1 MTNLEKYRSLLHDG
15 VQGLLLTSRYS
26 RMYAAE
32 FDIAEGVAVVSAQG
46 ARYFTDSRYIEAA
59 RQEVQGAQVE
69 LVTRERGHLAL
80 AAGYLQERGLKRVGF
95 ESGAVSVDALAR
107 YERAL
112 PCTLV
117 PAQDL
122 PDGLRASKDGEE
134 LAAMEKAQRIT
145 DEAFQAILNFIR
157 PGQTEREVAA
167 RLVYELLRR
176 GGERVSFDPIVAAGA
191 NGSKPH
197 AVPGDTVI
205 QPGMFVTMDFGCVW
219 RGYCSDMTRTVA
231 VGKPAPEM
239 ERVYQVVLEAQ
250 QAGIAAARAGLLHDI
265 GKIVIPPDVLF
276 KEEKLTAVEFEQIQ
290 CHVLYGYH
298 ILCGSQE
305 PFFQLAA
312 NIARE
317 HHERFD
323 GSGYLGLHGR
333 EIDRYARMT
342 AVADVFD
349 ALTTE
354 RTYKK
359 AWSFEDGFLYILD
372 HAGDFF
378 DPEIVQLFE
387 GSREEIEAIYRA
399 ENVRKPAVAAEAT

>member
-1 MTNLEKYRSLLHDG
+1 MGWTAVGFHGE
-15 VQGLLLTSRYS
+15 GLVLVTREGAHYS
-26 RMYAAE
+26 
-32 FDIAEGVAVVSAQG
+32 
-46 ARYFTDSRYIEAA
+46 TDSRYIEAA

-80 AAGYLQERGLKRVGF
+80 AAGYLQEHGLKRVGF

-112 PCTLV
+112 SCTLV

-134 LAAMEKAQRIT
+134 LAAMEAAQRIT

-219 RGYCSDMTRTVA
+219 RGYCSDMTRPGRAGRAGDRCRRPDGDPGGGVWGGIFPQLRPLPGT
-231 VGKPAPEM
+231 GDP
-239 ERVYQVVLEAQ
+239 RVPQCR
-250 QAGIAAARAGLLHDI
+250 AGGGTDHARGGSGLRRAGHLSARAFWRAH
-265 GKIVIPPDVLF
+265 
-276 KEEKLTAVEFEQIQ
+276 
-290 CHVLYGYH
+290 
-298 ILCGSQE
+298 
-305 PFFQLAA
+305 
-312 NIARE
+312 R
-317 HHERFD
+317 
-323 GSGYLGLHGR
+323 GR
-333 EIDRYARMT
+333 DRPVGNGM
-342 AVADVFD
+342 
-349 ALTTE
+349 
-354 RTYKK
+354 
-359 AWSFEDGFLYILD
+359 
-372 HAGDFF
+372 
-378 DPEIVQLFE
+378 P
-387 GSREEIEAIYRA
+387 
-399 ENVRKPAVAAEAT
+399 